1 MTLDEMIREVGG
13 ITSPLCRVL
22 LMRHCQFDLALLT
35 HRRSVLDPL
44 KLEYLNKHHLT
55 QKMKSLDGLYT
66 LAERLHTPIKEAFP
80 QR

>member
-1 MTLDEMIREVGG
+1 MTLDEMIQGVRWV
-13 ITSPLCRVL
+13 ILSAMQDTAHTST
-22 LMRHCQFDLALLT
+22 QFDLALLT

-44 KLEYLNKHHLT
+44 KLEYLNKHHLM
-55 QKMKSLDGLYT
+55 QKMNTLDGVYT